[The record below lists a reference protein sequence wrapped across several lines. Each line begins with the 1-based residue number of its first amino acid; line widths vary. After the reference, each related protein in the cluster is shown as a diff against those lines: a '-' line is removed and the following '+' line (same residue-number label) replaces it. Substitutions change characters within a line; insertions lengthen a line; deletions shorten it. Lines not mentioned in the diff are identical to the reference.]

1 MWCRST
7 RRCSFL
13 CVFFLWWSILS
24 KPFRVTNL
32 FSLSKVVHLSIAWL
46 EGIYK
51 AHKVKTG
58 PAMLTYKNSWKQWYI
73 RAHTFISKVW
83 YIWNELWADVGVC
96 IFNKSRNDISFLKN
110 LFIEVL
116 ADLQCVNFC
125 RLLITLL
132 CAHAHEW
139 CNEMLIRPS
148 FCDGIKRT
156 LGTRTSSLLAVNV
169 LYENLSL

>member
-73 RAHTFISKVW
+73 RAHTFISKIW

-125 RLLITLL
+125 CRAKWFRYIYISEYIYIYPHICTFFFIFFSITVYHRILNIGP
-132 CAHAHEW
+132 CA
-139 CNEMLIRPS
+139 IQ
-148 FCDGIKRT
+148 
-156 LGTRTSSLLAVNV
+156 
-169 LYENLSL
+169 